1 VGNNEGV
8 AEWDLVR
15 KAKRYVPTGGGTKKN
30 VHYHLG
36 CNMYAG
42 SGGDGSGSDGA
53 GSEAD
58 AEVLATFWLGNNE
71 GVAEWDLV
79 RKAKRYVPTGGKKVH
94 YHIGCNMGE
103 ADAEVLATF
112 WLGNNE
118 VVAEW
123 DLVRKVKRYV
133 LTGGVNVHSSG
144 NINSGDGSGDGSEG
158 DIAESEGDGAGS
170 EAEAEVLVTF
180 WVGTD

>member
-1 VGNNEGV
+1 
-8 AEWDLVR
+8 
-15 KAKRYVPTGGGTKKN
+15 
-30 VHYHLG
+30 
-36 CNMYAG
+36 
-42 SGGDGSGSDGA
+42 
-53 GSEAD
+53 
-58 AEVLATFWLGNNE
+58 
-71 GVAEWDLV
+71 
-79 RKAKRYVPTGGKKVH
+79 
-94 YHIGCNMGE
+94 
-103 ADAEVLATF
+103 
-112 WLGNNE
+112 

-180 WVGTD
+180 